1 MNHIEYK
8 FQHAVQQSCTTTG
21 DTGQEMPYFKTTKK
35 YVIYRILYYEACY
48 CNKSI
53 FGGDLL

>member
-8 FQHAVQQSCTTTG
+8 FQHALQQSCTT
-21 DTGQEMPYFKTTKK
+21 TGQEMPYFKTTKK
-35 YVIYRILYYEACY
+35 YIIYRILYYEACY

>member
-1 MNHIEYK
+1 MLNPFGNYK
-8 FQHAVQQSCTTTG
+8 FQDAVQQSCTT
-21 DTGQEMPYFKTTKK
+21 TGQEMPYFKTTKK
-35 YVIYRILYYEACY
+35 YVIHRILYYEACY

>member
-21 DTGQEMPYFKTTKK
+21 QEMPYFKTTKK
-35 YVIYRILYYEACY
+35 KVIYRILYYEACY